1 MKQTTIISCQ
11 LKRIWRRF
19 TLIQRQWKWIQ
30 RMLKDHK
37 WLSWMIFEQVK
48 IEINLRNVDWT
59 ATMRILLDEEK
70 R

>member
-1 MKQTTIISCQ
+1 M
-11 LKRIWRRF
+11 KRIQRWF

-30 RMLKDHK
+30 RMSEDCK

-48 IEINLRNVDWT
+48 IEINLRKIDWT
-59 ATMRILLDEEK
+59 TAMRTLLDEEK